1 MKLLF
6 PAPNVRQMI
15 SSKAQAA
22 TEYMV
27 IAAFIMAASG
37 IVFFYATQYSNESL
51 SVSKAS
57 ESVETVAAAV
67 DYVYSLGYGTQTAVN
82 IELPGNIISSKVA
95 DREVMFVISIRGKI
109 GDIVAPTIT
118 NASGVLPTDKGV
130 HLVIVNY
137 TETGVVVG

>member
-1 MKLLF
+1 MKLCF
-6 PAPNVRQMI
+6 RAPNLSQ
-15 SSKAQAA
+15 KAQAA
-22 TEYMV
+22 TEYMI

-51 SVSKAS
+51 SVSRAS

-67 DYVYSLGYGTQTAVN
+67 DYVYALGYGTQTAVN
-82 IELPGNIISSKVA
+82 IELPGNIVNSKVA
-95 DREVMFVISIRGKI
+95 DREIMLVIENRGQTS
-109 GDIVAPTIT
+109 DIVAPTIT
-118 NASGVLPTDKGV
+118 NASGSLPTSKGI